1 MPDASLPLRPQRG
14 IAMRLRSLF
23 LFLLLV
29 VVARTT
35 AVSAAPESDEVKKE
49 REKFKGRWHVI
60 TYVVDGKE
68 FDSDVIKRFE
78 FVFEMD
84 KVTIKANSQERDSTF
99 TLDLMAKPR
108 RIDMVFKNK
117 TTIGIY
123 EFDGE
128 NRLQLALAR
137 EGEKKR
143 PKEFVSKARSEV
155 SWFTLRRAK

>member
-1 MPDASLPLRPQRG
+1 
-14 IAMRLRSLF
+14 MRLRC
-23 LFLLLV
+23 LFLLMVLLL
-29 VVARTT
+29 VAR
-35 AVSAAPESDEVKKE
+35 ADVSAAPESDDVKKE
-49 REKFKGRWHVI
+49 RDKFKGRWNVI

-78 FVFEMD
+78 FVFDMD
-84 KVTIKANSQERDSTF
+84 KLSMKGNSQERDSTF
-99 TLDLMAKPR
+99 TLDLATKPK
-108 RIDMVFKNK
+108 RIDLTWKNK
-117 TTIGIY
+117 TTVGIY

-143 PKEFVSKARSEV
+143 PKEFVSKSRSDV

>member
-1 MPDASLPLRPQRG
+1 
-14 IAMRLRSLF
+14 MRLRC
-23 LFLLLV
+23 LFLLMVLLL
-29 VVARTT
+29 VAR
-35 AVSAAPESDEVKKE
+35 ADVSAAPESDDVKKE
-49 REKFKGRWHVI
+49 RDKFKGRWNVI

-78 FVFEMD
+78 FVFDMD
-84 KVTIKANSQERDSTF
+84 KLSMKGNSQERESTF
-99 TLDLMAKPR
+99 TLDLATKPK
-108 RIDMVFKNK
+108 RIDLTWKNK
-117 TTIGIY
+117 TTVGIY

-143 PKEFVSKARSEV
+143 PKEFVSKSRSDV